1 MEFERIRRRHTHID
15 IAPLVDMVF
24 LLLLFFM
31 LTYQVVA
38 EHGIEVSLPESE
50 TSQVQEKTEVEIIVD
65 AKGDL
70 YINDTQIN
78 LDQLPEALNR
88 LFTSK
93 DQPLIIRADRQAHVG
108 ILVNIMDA
116 GRSSGFSNISI
127 LSQKK

>member
-31 LTYQVVA
+31 LTYRVVA

-50 TSQVQEKTEVEIIVD
+50 NSQIQDMAEIEIIVD
-65 AKGDL
+65 ANGDL
-70 YINDTQIN
+70 YVNNTQIN
-78 LDQLPEALNR
+78 LDQLLGALNR
-88 LFTSK
+88 LFSSK
-93 DQPLIIRADRQAHVG
+93 EQPLIIQADRQAHVG
-108 ILVNIMDA
+108 ILVDIMDA
-116 GRSSGFSNISI
+116 ARSSGFLNISI